1 MHIYN
6 LRKNTQ
12 FCIDLRKFTCYNKI
26 TVKTSTADKQ
36 SSRQNRQ
43 QVQID
48 LVQWRLAFLIAI
60 FENSHAL
67 QFNCNM
73 FR

>member
-1 MHIYN
+1 MHYLQFSRIYEKLVDN
-6 LRKNTQ
+6 LVN
-12 FCIDLRKFTCYNKI
+12 TCYNKI

-43 QVQID
+43 RVQID

-67 QFNCNM
+67 QLNCNM